1 MTWFP
6 VIEENFGQERFL
18 VADPV
23 ELFRNGSF
31 EKVPLIIGRTRD
43 EFVDIP
49 YLKFEI
55 LNFYTSTKIISMQR
69 DDQQHHK

>member
-6 VIEENFGQERFL
+6 VIEEDGGQERFL
-18 VADPV
+18 IEDPV
-23 ELFRNGSF
+23 ESFRSGNF

-49 YLKFEI
+49 YREFLNSKIEKVKKFK
-55 LNFYTSTKIISMQR
+55 NN
-69 DDQQHHK
+69 

>member
-6 VIEENFGQERFL
+6 VIEKGSGQERFL
-18 VADPV
+18 ITDPV
-23 ELFRNGSF
+23 ESFREGNF

-49 YLKFEI
+49 YREFSKLQF
-55 LNFYTSTKIISMQR
+55 FMSTEMISM
-69 DDQQHHK
+69 